1 MNPPNSTVHHR
12 SPPQAKITLFRSLFR
27 GRQDVYPRRFESRTT
42 GKSGYSP
49 ACGNEWVRGI
59 CEKPR
64 VKCAT
69 CQHRQFLPVTNDVI
83 RSHLSGQ
90 DSNGGDFTA
99 GVYPMLLDETCF
111 FLAMD
116 FDKTHWQ
123 QDTTAVLETCRRL
136 NLPAALERSRS
147 GNGGHIWIF
156 FSDAIPA
163 SIARRLGSHML
174 TETMERRPDIGL
186 DSYDRFFPN
195 QDTLPRGGFG
205 NLIALPLQKQPRA
218 EGNSEFLDEHGTPYP
233 DQWEYLSSI
242 RRMSRSAVEDIVQDA
257 GRRGR
262 IVNVRI
268 AMPDDGEEEPWLAAP
283 SRMPREP
290 AIHGTLPKRVT
301 LTLGDQIYIAK
312 SSLPPE
318 LRNRLVRTA
327 AFQNPEFYKAQSMRL
342 PTYDKP
348 RIIACA
354 EDHSQHI
361 GLPRGCF
368 DDVQTL
374 LSDLKIGIDIR
385 DERVTGSP
393 LNVTFQ
399 GELRPGQQKAVDELL
414 QHETGVLSATT
425 AFGKTVV
432 AAWLIAARGVNS
444 LVLVHRRQLLD
455 QWVERLATFLDV
467 TEKEIGRIGGGR
479 KKATGRI
486 DVAIIQSLV
495 RKGVVDDCIA
505 DYGHVIVDECH
516 HLSAQSFE
524 LVARRAKAK
533 FVTGLSATVNRKDG
547 HHPII
552 FMQCGPV
559 RYTVDA
565 KSEAVARPFRHS
577 VFVRPTS
584 FRPIAEADSDM
595 RLQFQG
601 LYRELIADN
610 DRNRIICDDVVQ
622 CLKEGRSPLVL
633 TERKEHLIALEALL
647 KPHVSHIVVLHG
659 GTSAKES
666 RETQEHLVAILEGEP
681 RVLLATGRY
690 IGEGFDDSRLDTL
703 FLTLPVSWRGTI
715 AQYVGRLH
723 RLHDGKTEV
732 RVYDYADLNV
742 PMLSRMF
749 DRRCQGYEAVGYTV
763 LLPGSAVPGWPSEV
777 PLPIDPQW
785 KNEFAASI
793 RRLVRDGVDEPLA
806 KLFVHA
812 ARYVEP
818 EAEGIQRARSASE
831 AFLFRRLETLTETT
845 GRFRLNAELPIPF
858 DGWGKMEVDLLD
870 KETRLV
876 IELDGGQHFANEDA
890 YRRDRRKD
898 ALLQEH
904 GYFVLRFLV
913 QDIGVQLDHV
923 LDTILRTLTHLEN
936 KGGVNRR
943 IG

>member
-1 MNPPNSTVHHR
+1 MNLTSSEVHLH
-12 SPPQAKITLFRSLFR
+12 SPPEGKIALFRSLFR
-27 GRQDVYPRRFESRTT
+27 GREDVYPRRFESRTT

-69 CQHRQFLPVTNDVI
+69 CQHRQFLPVTDDSI
-83 RSHLSGQ
+83 RWHLSGM
-90 DSNGGDFTA
+90 DASGSDFTA
-99 GVYPMLLDETCF
+99 GVYPMLLDESCF

-136 NLPAALERSRS
+136 NVPTALERSRS
-147 GNGGHIWIF
+147 GNGGHVWIF
-156 FSDAIPA
+156 FDEAIPA
-163 SIARRLGSHML
+163 TIARRLGSHVL

-186 DSYDRFFPN
+186 DFYDRFFPN

-205 NLIALPLQKQPRA
+205 NLIALPLQKQPRMH
-218 EGNSEFLDEHGTPYP
+218 GNSEFLDGHGTPYL
-233 DQWEYLSSI
+233 DQWRFLSAI
-242 RRMSRSAVEDIVQDA
+242 RRMSRSAVQEIVQDA

-262 IVNVRI
+262 IINVRM
-268 AMPDDGEEEPWLAAP
+268 AMPDDDAEEPWLTAP
-283 SRMPREP
+283 SRRPREP
-290 AIHGTLPKRVT
+290 AIQGTLPKRLT
-301 LTLGDQIYIAK
+301 LTLGDQIYIEK
-312 SSLPPE
+312 KFLPPE
-318 LRNRLVRTA
+318 LRNRLVCTA

-354 EDHSQHI
+354 EEHSQHI
-361 GLPRGCF
+361 ALPRGCF
-368 DDVQTL
+368 EDIQML

-385 DERVTGSP
+385 DERVAGAP
-393 LNVTFQ
+393 LDVTFQ
-399 GELRPGQQKAVDELL
+399 GELRPGQQKAVNEMLR
-414 QHETGVLSATT
+414 HETGVLSATT

-432 AAWLIAARGVNS
+432 AAWLIAARGVNT

-455 QWVERLATFLDV
+455 QWVERLAKFLDV
-467 TEKEIGRIGGGR
+467 TEKDIGRIGGGR
-479 KKATGRI
+479 KKPTGRI

-495 RKGVVDDCIA
+495 RNGVVNDCVA
-505 DYGHVIVDECH
+505 DYGHLIVDECH
-516 HLSAQSFE
+516 QMSAQSFE

-533 FVTGLSATVNRKDG
+533 FVTGLSATVTRKDG

-559 RYTVDA
+559 RHTVDA
-565 KSEAVARPFRHS
+565 KSEAIARPFRHS

-584 FRPIAEADSDM
+584 FRPITEANLDM
-595 RLQFQG
+595 RLQFQD
-601 LYRELIADN
+601 LYRELSADEN
-610 DRNRIICDDVVQ
+610 RNRIICDDVVQ
-622 CLKEGRSPLVL
+622 CVKDGRSPLVL
-633 TERKEHLIALEALL
+633 TERKEHLHVLEALL
-647 KPHVSHIVVLHG
+647 KPHLSHIVVLHG

-666 RETQEHLVAILEGEP
+666 RETQEQLVAIPDGEP

-703 FLTLPVSWRGTI
+703 FLTLPVSWRGSI
-715 AQYVGRLH
+715 AQDVGRLH
-723 RLHDGKTEV
+723 RLHDGKAEV

-763 LLPGSAVPGWPSEV
+763 LLPGSAVPGWPAEV
-777 PLPIDPQW
+777 PLPVNPQW
-785 KNEFAASI
+785 KNDYAASI

-812 ARYVEP
+812 ARKVEP
-818 EAEGIQRARSASE
+818 EAEGVRRARSASE

-845 GRFRLNAELPIPF
+845 GRFRMTAELPIAF
-858 DGWGKMEVDLLD
+858 DGWGKMEVDLLNE
-870 KETRLV
+870 ETRLV

-913 QDIGVQLDHV
+913 QDIGVKLDIV
-923 LDTILRTLTHLEN
+923 LDTIFRALAHLRKL
-936 KGGVNRR
+936 RR
-943 IG
+943 RR